1 MGLSDIPTRAGSSVY
16 DDEGTTRVPKDLRDS
31 DDLRVVKGSKL
42 VWVKYPDDDFFRV
55 YTREKLNELDE

>member
-16 DDEGTTRVPKDLRDS
+16 DDEGTTRVPKDLRNT

-42 VWVKYPDDDFFRV
+42 VWVKYPDDDYLRV
-55 YTREKLNELDE
+55 YPRDQLDNIEE